1 MLIVFRKRVF
11 FGRQLS
17 LIDLKTS
24 SIDPS
29 KFYRYAVE
37 TLYSNGISEVT
48 FSNSVAGNVL
58 GISDVQQLSS
68 EISVYPVPA
77 NDKINIKFGPNIQ
90 VSKPIK
96 VFDILGKEVL
106 MLKSSNIKN
115 GSISQSVNSLQKGIY
130 LIRIDVDGVIINKKF
145 IVN

>member
-1 MLIVFRKRVF
+1 
-11 FGRQLS
+11 
-17 LIDLKTS
+17 
-24 SIDPS
+24 
-29 KFYRYAVE
+29 
-37 TLYSNGISEVT
+37 
-48 FSNSVAGNVL
+48 
-58 GISDVQQLSS
+58 
-68 EISVYPVPA
+68 VYPVPA